1 MFAIIA
7 QGGKQYRVQPGDVL
21 RIERIGTLENPEKN
35 QKISLTDV
43 RAMGEGDDV
52 SFGSPLVLGAKV
64 DATVIREVRAPKI
77 LVFKKKRTKQF
88 KKRRGHRQDLLEIRI
103 DAISK

>member
-21 RIERIGTLENPEKN
+21 RIERISGLATSDKN
-35 QKISLTDV
+35 QKIELTDV
-43 RAMGEGDDV
+43 RAMGEGDSV
-52 SFGSPLVLGAKV
+52 SFGSPSVSGAKV
-64 DATVIREVRAPKI
+64 AATVIREMRAPKI